1 MEGEHDIGGRLR
13 CSWHLRSRWRWPLVM
28 DASYSPSSA
37 VLAESYLI
45 RQLLHG
51 LAALFRRVGAHLFIL
66 LVGGNLSTVCTP
78 ERLHCGGGP
87 SLALLPSR
95 RSRPRPALLLVAM
108 ATKGNRPKEG
118 VVAARRGD

>member
-1 MEGEHDIGGRLR
+1 
-13 CSWHLRSRWRWPLVM
+13 M

-37 VLAESYLI
+37 VLAESSPI

-95 RSRPRPALLLVAM
+95 GRSRPRPALLLVAM
-108 ATKGNRPKEG
+108 ATKGDRPKEG